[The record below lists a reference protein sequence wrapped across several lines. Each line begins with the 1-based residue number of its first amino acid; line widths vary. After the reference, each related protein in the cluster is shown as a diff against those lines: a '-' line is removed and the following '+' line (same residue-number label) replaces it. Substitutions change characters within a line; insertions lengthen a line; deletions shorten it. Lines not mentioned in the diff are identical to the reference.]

1 MSRETRVPGESGFWV
16 IILGDLTAFALLF
29 CVYTYYRGLDVGLY
43 LESQERLSRLYGA
56 INVALLLT
64 SSWCVVEGIEA
75 FRRRVT
81 DRARRLFGAALLL
94 GIGFV
99 LVKVVEYGEKVRDGI
114 VATTNE
120 FFMFYYVLTGIHL
133 LHLLIGLGVLAW
145 MRAKAKSQWS
155 AQRDIELMECG
166 GLYWH
171 MVDLLWVALFTLL
184 YLVW

>member
-43 LESQERLSRLYGA
+43 LESQERLNRLYGA

-81 DRARRLFGAALLL
+81 RAR
-94 GIGFV
+94 
-99 LVKVVEYGEKVRDGI
+99 VRAVSTSSSPVSGS
-114 VATTNE
+114 
-120 FFMFYYVLTGIHL
+120 LC
-133 LHLLIGLGVLAW
+133 
-145 MRAKAKSQWS
+145 S
-155 AQRDIELMECG
+155 A
-166 GLYWH
+166 
-171 MVDLLWVALFTLL
+171 
-184 YLVW
+184 